1 MDKKSKKKVAAP
13 VVEKPVVVAPAPVV
27 AAPVKSE
34 ADKIWDEIKNLKLE
48 MFALDDQFVH
58 LYYKPV
64 PIDPSRLHLIMLT
77 KATSAL
83 PALETAV
90 SPKYQTEQVD
100 RFITVTLA
108 PSKVKK

>member
-1 MDKKSKKKVAAP
+1 MDKKAKKKIVAP
-13 VVEKPVVVAPAPVV
+13 VVETPVVVAPASV
-27 AAPVKSE
+27 APVKSD

-48 MFALDDQFVH
+48 MFALDNQFVH
-58 LYYKPV
+58 LYYKQV
-64 PIDPSRLHLIMLT
+64 LIDPSKLHLTALT

-100 RFITVTLA
+100 RFIAVTLA
-108 PSKVKK
+108 PPKVKK

>member
-1 MDKKSKKKVAAP
+1 MDKKSKKKVVAPTPVAEKSVVVTAP
-13 VVEKPVVVAPAPVV
+13 V
-27 AAPVKSE
+27 APVKSE

-48 MFALDDQFVH
+48 MFALDNQFVH

-64 PIDPSRLHLIMLT
+64 LLDPSKLHLTALT

-100 RFITVTLA
+100 RFITVTLS
-108 PSKVKK
+108 PPKVKK